1 MLKFQILSMPPQST
15 LTRQVRHLSQTRWSL
30 LKSIKP
36 TPSESRPP
44 PSPPL
49 VRKYAVITGASGGI
63 GAAIAR
69 RFAEE
74 GMTCILI
81 GRSLPR
87 LEKTLDSLPVKGVGH
102 RIQTG
107 DVSDKLFWRD
117 FVKNMVSA
125 RASDGRGARG
135 VCADGG

>member
-1 MLKFQILSMPPQST
+1 MLKFQIPSMPPQST
-15 LTRQVRHLSQTRWSL
+15 LTRQVRHLSQTRWRPSKL
-30 LKSIKP
+30 LNP

-44 PSPPL
+44 PSPP
-49 VRKYAVITGASGGI
+49 VRKHAVITGASGGI

-74 GMTCILI
+74 GMACILI

-87 LEKTLDSLPVKGVGH
+87 LQKTLDSLPAKGVAH
-102 RIQTG
+102 RIQMG

-125 RASDGRGARG
+125 
-135 VCADGG
+135 

>member
-1 MLKFQILSMPPQST
+1 MLKFQILSMRPQST
-15 LTRQVRHLSQTRWSL
+15 LARQVRHLSQTRWRPS
-30 LKSIKP
+30 KP
-36 TPSESRPP
+36 PSESRPP
-44 PSPPL
+44 PSPPP
-49 VRKYAVITGASGGI
+49 VRKHAVITGASGGI

-87 LEKTLDSLPVKGVGH
+87 LEKTLDSLPAKGAAH
-102 RIQTG
+102 RIQMG

-125 RASDGRGARG
+125 
-135 VCADGG
+135 